1 MWRSRVIAATMLA
14 AASGCTTILGSGGS
28 GETSRADEP
37 PASWDSAVL
46 FQFRD
51 SLSDPQANFAVRVDL
66 AGEGSVPRTV
76 TARDVYLTE
85 SSFLRTH
92 WYRLRLAN
100 AESGQVVIRLTL
112 DDTSGGRTEVEYPLT
127 VKRDEFYYVLFGVAT
142 REPEE
147 PHRPS
152 LIRDLRRYP
161 VPAEARRQPSDSL
174 WIGYHAQG
182 RYCFMCPG

>member
-1 MWRSRVIAATMLA
+1 MRKLRMMAATMLA
-14 AASGCTTILGSGGS
+14 AASGCTTILGPGGS

-37 PASWDSAVL
+37 PASWESAVL

-51 SLSDPQANFAVRVDL
+51 SLSDPHANFAARVELGGD
-66 AGEGSVPRTV
+66 AFAPRTV
-76 TARDVYLTE
+76 TGRDVYLTE
-85 SSFLRTH
+85 SSFLRTP
-92 WYRLRLAN
+92 WYRLQIN
-100 AESGQVVIRLTL
+100 AESSQVVIRVKL
-112 DDTSGGRTEVEYPLT
+112 DDASGGRTEVEYPLT

-147 PHRPS
+147 SHRPS
-152 LIRDLRRYP
+152 LIRELRRYA

-174 WIGYHAQG
+174 WIGYYAHG